1 MTDTFSL
8 DNLQS
13 GSIIFIEDSQSLVGA
28 KFKIINLTD
37 VDIPDLNH
45 GSGTVKFLGV
55 GAGSSTVTFQDTTF
69 TGLTDTPS
77 SYSGEGGKAVKVNSG
92 ETGLEFGALG
102 STQTKISYLS
112 RDMTAANG
120 TQAVTGVGFQPD
132 VVIFESI
139 CGAYSNKVC
148 HSHGFDNGTDHECNF
163 IVVQTNQGTHNGSYS
178 IFLMEDASNY
188 QRAYIS
194 SMDEDGFTLT
204 WDKQGSPASGTGYV
218 TYMALKF

>member
-1 MTDTFSL
+1 MTDTSSL
-8 DNLQS
+8 NLQS
-13 GSIIFIEDSQSLVGA
+13 GSILFSEDGQSLISTQ
-28 KFKIINLTD
+28 FKITNLTD
-37 VDIPDLNH
+37 VDIANLNH

-55 GAGSSTVTFQDTTF
+55 GSGSSTVTFQDTSF
-69 TGLTDTPS
+69 TGLKDTPS

-102 STQTKISYLS
+102 STQTKISYVT

-132 VVIFESI
+132 VVIFEGVAGGYAGKTS
-139 CGAYSNKVC
+139 
-148 HSHGFDNGTDHECNF
+148 HSHGFDDGTNHECNL
-163 IVVQTNQGTHNGSYS
+163 ITVQINAGSHSSGYS
-178 IFLMEDASNY
+178 IFLLEDGSNY

-194 SMDEDGFTLT
+194 SMDADGFTLT